1 MPSDATFL
9 YWLIVGCEAAF
20 WLVLA
25 LALAAR
31 YLLSQTS
38 LSRALLFSLPVI
50 DLLLLAFTAVDLK
63 TGTPA
68 TFAHGL
74 ATAYVAFTVAF
85 GSVVVRWADDR
96 FAHRFAA
103 GPAPVKP
110 PAYGW
115 PAVRYEFG
123 LWFRCILASVIT
135 IVLLIALIAFIG
147 DETVTAP
154 LHSWFL
160 IAAGWTVAWFIFGPA
175 WSLVFFRRGK
185 SAAMTGEEAT
195 AFAADWAAAW
205 NARDVERVLSLFSED
220 ITFVSPTALAVVG
233 TATVR
238 GKTALR
244 AYWTRAMGSIDSLRF
259 TVERVVWDAQA
270 RELAIIYVSDI
281 NGTLKR
287 VSENLKFG
295 DEGLVVSAEVFH
307 GAAAS

>member
-20 WLVLA
+20 WLVLV

-31 YLLSQTS
+31 YLLERAN
-38 LSRALLFSLPVI
+38 LSRALLLSLPVI

-63 TGTPA
+63 SGTPA

-85 GSVVVRWADDR
+85 GSVVVRWADGR

-115 PAVRYEFG
+115 SAVRYEFA
-123 LWFRCILASVIT
+123 LWFRCILASAIA
-135 IVLLIALIAFIG
+135 IVLLLALIAFIG

-154 LHSWFL
+154 LHVWFL
-160 IAAGWTVAWFIFGPA
+160 FAAGWTLAWFIFGPA
-175 WSLVFFRRGK
+175 WSLVFFRRGQIE
-185 SAAMTGEEAT
+185 AMTHEEAT
-195 AFAADWAAAW
+195 AFANDWAAAW
-205 NARDVERVLSLFSED
+205 NARDVERVLSWFSDD

-238 GKTALR
+238 GKVALR
-244 AYWTRAMGSIDSLRF
+244 EYWTDAMSRISSLRF
-259 TVERVVWDAQA
+259 TVERAVWDAQA
-270 RELAIIYVSDI
+270 HELAIIYVSDI
-281 NGTLKR
+281 NGVPKR

-295 DEGLVVSAEVFH
+295 ENGLVVSAEVFH
-307 GAAAS
+307 GATA

>member
-1 MPSDATFL
+1 MPSDTTFL
-9 YWLIVGCEAAF
+9 YFLIVGCEAAF

-31 YLLSQTS
+31 YLLEREN
-38 LSRALLFSLPVI
+38 LSRALLLSLPVI

-63 TGTPA
+63 SGTPA

-85 GSVVVRWADDR
+85 GSVAVRWADER

-103 GPAPVKP
+103 APPPAKP

-123 LWFRCILASVIT
+123 LWFRCILASAIA
-135 IVLLIALIAFIG
+135 IVLLIALIAFID
-147 DETVTAP
+147 DESVTAP
-154 LHSWFL
+154 LRSWFQ
-160 IAAGWTVAWFIFGPA
+160 ISAAWTIAWFIFGPA
-175 WSLVFFRRGK
+175 WSLVFFRRRQID
-185 SAAMTGEEAT
+185 SMTREEAT

-205 NARDVERVLSLFSED
+205 NARDVERVLSLFAD
-220 ITFVSPTALAVVG
+220 DVIFVSPTALAVVG

-238 GKTALR
+238 GKAALR
-244 AYWTRAMGSIDSLRF
+244 SYWTNAMSRIDSLRF
-259 TVERVVWDAQA
+259 TIDRVVWDAA
-270 RELAIIYVSDI
+270 TRELAIIYVSDI
-281 NGTLKR
+281 NGAHKH

-295 DEGLVVSAEVFH
+295 EGGLVISAEVFH
-307 GAAAS
+307 GVAA

>member
-31 YLLSQTS
+31 YLLEHGN
-38 LSRALLFSLPVI
+38 LSRVLLLSLPVI
-50 DLLLLAFTAVDLK
+50 DLLLLTFTAVDLEA
-63 TGTPA
+63 GTTA

-74 ATAYVAFTVAF
+74 ATAYVAFTIAF
-85 GSVVVRWADDR
+85 GSVLVRWADDR
-96 FAHRFAA
+96 FAHRFAG
-103 GPAPVKP
+103 GPPPVKP
-110 PAYGW
+110 PTYGW

-154 LHSWFL
+154 LHAWFP
-160 IAAGWTVAWFIFGPA
+160 IAAGWTIAWFIFGPA
-175 WSLVFFRRGK
+175 WSLVFFRRRQIET
-185 SAAMTGEEAT
+185 MTHEEAT
-195 AFAADWAAAW
+195 AFAADWTAAW
-205 NARDVERVLSLFSED
+205 NSRDVERVLGWFSED

-238 GKTALR
+238 GKAALR
-244 AYWTRAMGSIDSLRF
+244 SYWTNAMGRIGTLRF
-259 TVERVVWDAQA
+259 TIDRVLWDAVA
-270 RELAIIYVSDI
+270 RELVIIYVSDI
-281 NGTLKR
+281 NGAPKR

-295 DEGLVVSAEVFH
+295 EDGLVTSAEVFH
-307 GAAAS
+307 GAAG